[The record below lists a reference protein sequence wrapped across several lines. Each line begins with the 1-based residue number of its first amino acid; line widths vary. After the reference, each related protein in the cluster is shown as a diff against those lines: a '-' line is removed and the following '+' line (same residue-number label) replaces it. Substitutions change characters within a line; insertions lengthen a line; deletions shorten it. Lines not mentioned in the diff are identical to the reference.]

1 MKLCISNLDQMT
13 IHNTPGPEPKSGNN
27 FCESLPADKLCPF
40 ILIHCKRVAALPWLL
55 ASNKFYFTVNKK
67 PQKKEQKG
75 PKESKVTEAP
85 SQGKDKNVNAVPAS
99 DAEKKKKQQKKK
111 PNGLKAEDGNTQN
124 HVEGNV
130 KAPKQKKSEENAAGE
145 LTKKKTQK
153 QQKEAT
159 TPTPKTGQTNAL
171 KEPVKKKTKHKQPK
185 EETTT
190 TAKAGQNNTSGETL
204 QNGSAG
210 EEPVKKKKKHKQQKE
225 ETTPT
230 PKTGQNNALKEPANK
245 KKKHQ
250 KEETTTTAKA
260 GQNNTSSASKENG
273 KKKKSNNS
281 GETLQNGSAGEE
293 KKKKRSKRRKGSKA
307 DDKPKEMILGED
319 EATTEK
325 KAKQFLNVWYTNKTE
340 WNFVKARQNWLVH
353 HMYDPEK
360 IPDTTFQT
368 LLKYLAGMKG
378 RSREET
384 KKQAQS
390 LLDAVTKDKNALHKK
405 IKLSGEPG
413 LIQRT
418 RAEQVIQIL

>member
-1 MKLCISNLDQMT
+1 MAKDKKTKTTEGCEKAEVNL
-13 IHNTPGPEPKSGNN
+13 NS
-27 FCESLPADKLCPF
+27 SA
-40 ILIHCKRVAALPWLL
+40 
-55 ASNKFYFTVNKK
+55 VNKK

-171 KEPVKKKTKHKQPK
+171 KEPVKKKTKHKQP
-185 EETTT
+185 
-190 TAKAGQNNTSGETL
+190 
-204 QNGSAG
+204 
-210 EEPVKKKKKHKQQKE
+210 
-225 ETTPT
+225 
-230 PKTGQNNALKEPANK
+230 
-245 KKKHQ
+245 

>member
-1 MKLCISNLDQMT
+1 MAKDKKTKTTEGCEKAEVNL
-13 IHNTPGPEPKSGNN
+13 NS
-27 FCESLPADKLCPF
+27 SA
-40 ILIHCKRVAALPWLL
+40 
-55 ASNKFYFTVNKK
+55 VNKK

-159 TPTPKTGQTNAL
+159 TPTPKTGQT
-171 KEPVKKKTKHKQPK
+171 
-185 EETTT
+185 
-190 TAKAGQNNTSGETL
+190 
-204 QNGSAG
+204 
-210 EEPVKKKKKHKQQKE
+210 
-225 ETTPT
+225 
-230 PKTGQNNALKEPANK
+230 NALKEPANK

>member
-1 MKLCISNLDQMT
+1 MAKDKKTKTTEGCEKAEVNL
-13 IHNTPGPEPKSGNN
+13 NS
-27 FCESLPADKLCPF
+27 SA
-40 ILIHCKRVAALPWLL
+40 
-55 ASNKFYFTVNKK
+55 VNKK

-171 KEPVKKKTKHKQPK
+171 KESGKNKKH
-185 EETTT
+185 
-190 TAKAGQNNTSGETL
+190 NTSGGNVTD
-204 QNGSAG
+204 GSTG

>member
-1 MKLCISNLDQMT
+1 MAKDKKTKTTEGCEKAEVNL
-13 IHNTPGPEPKSGNN
+13 NS
-27 FCESLPADKLCPF
+27 SA
-40 ILIHCKRVAALPWLL
+40 
-55 ASNKFYFTVNKK
+55 VNKK

-171 KEPVKKKTKHKQPK
+171 KESGKNKKHNTSGGNVTDGSTGEEPVKKKTKHKQP
-185 EETTT
+185 
-190 TAKAGQNNTSGETL
+190 
-204 QNGSAG
+204 
-210 EEPVKKKKKHKQQKE
+210 
-225 ETTPT
+225 
-230 PKTGQNNALKEPANK
+230 
-245 KKKHQ
+245 